1 MAVRT
6 NKTTDITSIVEA
18 INALQ
23 EQRTREYEQT
33 RDLLKSVVE
42 EIRGIREELQAIKR
56 EELEVIKKAV
66 GGL

>member
-1 MAVRT
+1 MAVPT
-6 NKTTDITSIVEA
+6 NTPTDITRIVEA

-33 RDLLKSVVE
+33 RDLLKSVVKE
-42 EIRGIREELQAIKR
+42 MRGIREELQAIKR
-56 EELEVIKKAV
+56 EELEVIKKMV

>member
-6 NKTTDITSIVEA
+6 NTTTDITPIVEA

-23 EQRTREYEQT
+23 EQSKRESAET
-33 RDLLKSVVE
+33 IAWLKSVVE
-42 EIRGIREELQAIKR
+42 EMRGIREELQAIKR
-56 EELEVIKKAV
+56 EELEVIKKVV

>member
-6 NKTTDITSIVEA
+6 QTTTDITPIVKA

-23 EQRTREYEQT
+23 DQHSRESSET
-33 RDLLKSVVE
+33 IDLLKRVVE
-42 EIRGIREELQAIKR
+42 EMRGIREELQ
-56 EELEVIKKAV
+56 VIKKVV